1 MLTCL
6 SCEQF
11 SDCTTL
17 FALVKTE
24 SIRDSEEAVNVYEF
38 CAGLCDSY
46 TIYEELF
53 FGQGGA

>member
-11 SDCTTL
+11 SNCNTL
-17 FALVKTE
+17 FALIRTE
-24 SIRDSEEAVNVYEF
+24 TIRDSEEAVNVYEF
-38 CAGLCDSY
+38 CAKICDGY
-46 TIYEELF
+46 TTYDELF